1 MRLFDTCAH
10 DPRNAS
16 SDLYFC
22 PISTDERHRPAGRSG
37 QCSDNCEQID
47 YVGSALPVCESSCPA
62 SDATA
67 TDLGVS
73 IDRMGWGG
81 DAGFRLG
88 ARYHLVLFASGQDLS
103 LRMTLRAASGRVLYD
118 GGYSHYACQSAMH
131 GWEHASR
138 HRRLDGEISAGEIGW
153 GRGASADGGRQR
165 HAGSHVQS
173 RGQSR
178 GESRG
183 VGSPEAAHAVAWH
196 PLRGL
201 LRRRESW
208 LEGLQGADRVRWRLK
223 EGEGA
228 RWAGRTPTPF
238 TSHVGSNASVDGA
251 PSAGRC
257 AEGTAPRG
265 SRVHLEGGCEV
276 ATGTVSL
283 PNEMTRIE
291 LGDAF
296 VLHEPDFPLHLAV
309 EGLRASLRG
318 AEARSA
324 ADEPHT
330 AAPSLFVSFYTD
342 EIDWASRYWLWVG
355 VPVGWVLL
363 SCCVCCGLCC
373 CCSESPEK
381 KLDFDAAGMQLS
393 ADELEQ
399 DEATPWRRG
408 RMPQPSSHRRP
419 PLDDDDDSDH

>member
-1 MRLFDTCAH
+1 MG
-10 DPRNAS
+10 PRS
-16 SDLYFC
+16 QRRWR
-22 PISTDERHRPAGRSG
+22 TPAARWFTA
-37 QCSDNCEQID
+37 CS
-47 YVGSALPVCESSCPA
+47 
-62 SDATA
+62 
-67 TDLGVS
+67 
-73 IDRMGWGG
+73 
-81 DAGFRLG
+81 
-88 ARYHLVLFASGQDLS
+88 
-103 LRMTLRAASGRVLYD
+103 
-118 GGYSHYACQSAMH
+118 
-131 GWEHASR
+131 
-138 HRRLDGEISAGEIGW
+138 
-153 GRGASADGGRQR
+153 
-165 HAGSHVQS
+165 HAGSHA
-173 RGQSR
+173 G
-178 GESRG
+178 SRG

-228 RWAGRTPTPF
+228 SLGGHARRRRSHRMWARTPPSTALRPPDAAQRARRRAAAAS
-238 TSHVGSNASVDGA
+238 TSRAVRGRDGH
-251 PSAGRC
+251 R
-257 AEGTAPRG
+257 
-265 SRVHLEGGCEV
+265 L
-276 ATGTVSL
+276 ATQW
-283 PNEMTRIE
+283 MTRIE

-296 VLHEPDFPLHLAV
+296 VLHEPDFPLHLASRGCARV
-309 EGLRASLRG
+309 RG

-324 ADEPHT
+324 ADEPHGR
-330 AAPSLFVSFYTD
+330 AVALRLLLHGRDRLGEP
-342 EIDWASRYWLWVG
+342 ARLWVG